1 MLTLAFDNL
10 SEKLNGVFKRLR
22 SKGKLNEKD
31 VKDAM
36 REVRLALI
44 EADVN
49 YKVAKDFTNSVTEKC
64 IAEKVMES
72 LTAPQMVVK
81 IVRDSMT
88 ELMGGQQ
95 ARINTASKIPTVIM
109 MCGLQGSGK
118 TTHSAKLA
126 KLLKKQ
132 GHRPM
137 LVACDIYRPAAIE
150 QLKVVGESVG
160 VPVFEK
166 GTQKPE
172 ITAKEAVKHAR
183 DYGNDFIILD
193 TAGRLHID
201 EELMQELTR
210 IKSAVDV
217 NEIMLVIDSMIGQ
230 DAVNIAKSFN
240 DLLEINGVILTKL
253 DGDTRGGAAL
263 SVRAVTGKPIKYVG
277 TGEKMDDLEEFH
289 PERMTSRILGMGDVL
304 SLIERVEDQ
313 LDEKKALEAAKRLEE
328 NKFDLNDLLEQFQQ
342 IKKMGSLKQIMS
354 MIPGMANQLKDVD
367 VDENQFARIEAIIH
381 SMTKKEKSKPDI
393 LNASRK
399 RRIAAGSGTSVEEVN
414 KLLRQYEQMR
424 KMFRQF
430 NTKGKG
436 NKKMRRMMNG
446 MGGFGGMGGMPPGF
460 PM

>member
-1 MLTLAFDNL
+1 MAFDNL

-22 SKGKLNEKD
+22 SKGKLSEKD

-64 IAEKVMES
+64 IGEKVMES

-95 ARINTASKIPTVIM
+95 VRINTASKIPTVIM

-172 ITAKEAVKHAR
+172 ITAQEAVRHAR

-201 EELMQELTR
+201 EELMQELAR
-210 IKSAVDV
+210 IKSAVEV

-263 SVRAVTGKPIKYVG
+263 SVRAVTGKPIKYIG
-277 TGEKMDDLEEFH
+277 TGEKMDDLQEFH
-289 PERMTSRILGMGDVL
+289 PERMTSRILGMGDML
-304 SLIERVEDQ
+304 SLIERVEEQ
-313 LDEKKALEAAKRLEE
+313 VDEKKALEAAKKLEE
-328 NKFDLNDLLEQFQQ
+328 NKFDLNDLLDQFQQ
-342 IKKMGSLKQIMS
+342 LKKMGSMKQILS
-354 MIPGMANQLKDVD
+354 MLPGMSNQLKNVD
-367 VDENQFARIEAIIH
+367 IDDKQFARIEAIIH
-381 SMTKKEKSKPDI
+381 SMTKKERSKPEL

-399 RRIAAGSGTSVEEVN
+399 RRVAAGSGTTVEEIN
-414 KLLRQYEQMR
+414 RLLRQYEQMR
-424 KMFRQF
+424 KMFRQL
-430 NTKGKG
+430 NNKGKG
-436 NKKMRRMMNG
+436 SRQMRRMVN
-446 MGGFGGMGGMPPGF
+446 GMGGMPPGF